1 MTAMGWFLM
10 IASVGSVT
18 ALTVYCFWRVLT
30 APKTK
35 GHIHAPLDI
44 ETDERLE

>member
-18 ALTVYCFWRVLT
+18 VLTVYCFWRVLT
-30 APKTK
+30 APKAK
-35 GHIHAPLDI
+35 GHIHAPLEID
-44 ETDERLE
+44 TDERLE

>member
-10 IASVGSVT
+10 IVSVGSVT
-18 ALTVYCFWRVLT
+18 ALTVYCFWRVLS